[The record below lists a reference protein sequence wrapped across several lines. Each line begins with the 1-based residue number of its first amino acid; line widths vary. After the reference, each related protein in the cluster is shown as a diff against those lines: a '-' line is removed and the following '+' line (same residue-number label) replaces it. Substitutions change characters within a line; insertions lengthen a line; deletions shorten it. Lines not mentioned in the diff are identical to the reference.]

1 MSTATSVPETYE
13 LEGDDALQTL
23 RSTGWGQLA
32 KDSFIRPGPPAAPS
46 HSRSLAFQVMLT
58 LLPFVIAVVGLATA
72 MNVDQLRQLL
82 TQTVDRLAPGPAGQI
97 CTPALRPGGNT

>member
-23 RSTGWGQLA
+23 RNTGWAQLL
-32 KDSFIRPGPPAAPS
+32 KDAFLRFRAADGFS
-46 HSRSLAFQVMLT
+46 HSRALAFQVMLT

-72 MNVDQLRQLL
+72 LQVDQVRDLVTRRRRCLNPL
-82 TQTVDRLAPGPAGQI
+82 ST
-97 CTPALRPGGNT
+97 